1 MYRRSNYSKN
11 IRSVD
16 KKPNIENIKY
26 FSITEQPLSL
36 VGVSVKNIVSEE
48 EYTKMR
54 RACNRRAGSN
64 CEICGKLFKWGTDF
78 KKKIYVSETYNY
90 NLDSKVVTF
99 NDMLGLCWDCFVGLN
114 PYIIDRKIEEQ
125 QMNSKQASSIISKRN
140 NLMQLGGYAYTKL
153 NRNAIFAFEYKGYK
167 YINDFFP
174 QILDKAISRGVRILR
189 SPMIP
194 QRMQSELYYHK

>member
-11 IRSVD
+11 NRSVD
-16 KKPNIENIKY
+16 KQPNIENVKY
-26 FSITEQPLSL
+26 FAITEQPFSL
-36 VGVSVKNIVSEE
+36 VGVSVKNIVSDT
-48 EYTKMR
+48 EYIKMR
-54 RACNRRAGSN
+54 RACNKRAGAN
-64 CEICGKLFKWGTDF
+64 CEICGKLFPRGKDF

-90 NLDSKVVTF
+90 DLDSKVVTF
-99 NDMLGLCWDCFVGLN
+99 NDMLGLCWGCFVGLN
-114 PYIIDRKIEEQ
+114 PYIMDKKIEEQ

-140 NLMQLGGYAYTKL
+140 NLMQLGGYSYTKL
-153 NRNAIFAFEYKGYK
+153 NRNAIFALEYKGYK